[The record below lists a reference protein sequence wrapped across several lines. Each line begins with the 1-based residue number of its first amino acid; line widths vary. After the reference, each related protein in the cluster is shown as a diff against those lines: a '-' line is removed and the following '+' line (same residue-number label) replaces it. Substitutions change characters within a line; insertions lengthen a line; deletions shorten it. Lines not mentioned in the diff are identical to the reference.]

1 MNTFNVTELQDG
13 FFFTEDLFL
22 DKKFILLTPGM
33 PITQE
38 FRRALRDWE
47 FLKVFSEGRSTNDD
61 LERTT
66 ISVTPDAFDDFEEK
80 DKAAKTTEGTE
91 APETT
96 AQSLTDVEKT
106 YYEFQAFIADV
117 YTRFV
122 TRKDLQQQIISDKVN
137 ELCDF
142 IRENRRL
149 VLRIQPSQETRDK
162 NYLVVHSMRSTVF
175 AIVIGLQ
182 LKFPIHKLIELG
194 VACILHEIGM
204 VRLPPQVYMGKKEL
218 TPVEKNAI
226 FTHPVISYNILREFS
241 FPLNICLGVLEHHER
256 ENGGGYPRK
265 LAKDKIS
272 LYAKIIAVACSYE
285 AVTAERPYKEARDAY
300 SGIIDIMKN
309 QGKQYDET
317 VIRALLFSLS
327 LYPIGLYVL
336 LSNNKIGQVVDVN
349 PENPKYPIVQLVGE
363 AKPDGTPR
371 VVETGEY
378 GISITRPLTKEE
390 GATLIKR

>member
-122 TRKDLQQQIISDKVN
+122 TRKDLQQQIISDKVK
-137 ELCDF
+137 ELCDLYGKTDGLFCEYNLPRKPAARTTWLF
-142 IRENRRL
+142 IQCVPL
-149 VLRIQPSQETRDK
+149 FLPSSSPAAEFP
-162 NYLVVHSMRSTVF
+162 STNS
-175 AIVIGLQ
+175 LS
-182 LKFPIHKLIELG
+182 L
-194 VACILHEIGM
+194 VACILHEIAWF
-204 VRLPPQVYMGKKEL
+204 VFLPRYTWEKEL
-218 TPVEKNAI
+218 P
-226 FTHPVISYNILREFS
+226 
-241 FPLNICLGVLEHHER
+241 G
-256 ENGGGYPRK
+256 
-265 LAKDKIS
+265 
-272 LYAKIIAVACSYE
+272 
-285 AVTAERPYKEARDAY
+285 
-300 SGIIDIMKN
+300 
-309 QGKQYDET
+309 
-317 VIRALLFSLS
+317 
-327 LYPIGLYVL
+327 
-336 LSNNKIGQVVDVN
+336 
-349 PENPKYPIVQLVGE
+349 
-363 AKPDGTPR
+363 
-371 VVETGEY
+371 
-378 GISITRPLTKEE
+378 
-390 GATLIKR
+390 

>member
-13 FFFTEDLFL
+13 FFFTEDVFL
-22 DKKFILLTPGM
+22 DKKFLLLTPGF
-33 PITQE
+33 PVSTE
-38 FRRALRDWE
+38 FRRALREWE
-47 FLKVFSEGRSTNDD
+47 FLKVFSEGRSTTDE
-61 LERTT
+61 LERKT
-66 ISVTPDAFDDFEEK
+66 ITLSPDAFDEFDAENAGS
-80 DKAAKTTEGTE
+80 AADESESEPVNKTLS
-91 APETT
+91 
-96 AQSLTDVEKT
+96 QVEKT
-106 YYEFQAFIADV
+106 YYEFQSFIADI
-117 YTRFV
+117 YTRYV
-122 TRKDLQQQIISDKVN
+122 TRKDLQPQVISDKVK

-142 IRENRRL
+142 IRENKRL

-175 AIVIGLQ
+175 AIVIGMQ

-194 VACILHEIGM
+194 VSCILHEIGM

-241 FPLNICLGVLEHHER
+241 FPLTICLGALEHHER

-265 LAKDKIS
+265 LVKEKIS

-300 SGIIDIMKN
+300 TGIIDIMKN
-309 QGKQYDET
+309 QGKQYDEM

-336 LSNNKIGQVVDVN
+336 LSNEKIGQVIDVN
-349 PENPKYPIVQLVGE
+349 PENPKYPIVQLFGE
-363 AKPDGTPR
+363 TRADGTPK
-371 VVETGEY
+371 VVETSEY
-378 GISITRPLTKEE
+378 GVYIARPLTKEE

>member
-1 MNTFNVTELQDG
+1 MNTFNVTELQND
-13 FFFTEDLFL
+13 FFFTEDAFL
-22 DKKFILLTPGM
+22 DKKFLLLTPSM
-33 PITQE
+33 PITVD
-38 FRRALRDWE
+38 FLRALREWE
-47 FLKVFSEGRSTNDD
+47 FQTIYSEGRTTNDE

-66 ISVTPDAFDDFEEK
+66 ISVSAEEFDTVSDPDNDEQSDI
-80 DKAAKTTEGTE
+80 
-91 APETT
+91 APEEPK
-96 AQSLTDVEKT
+96 SLSQVEKR
-106 YYEFQAFIADV
+106 YQEYQAFISDV
-117 YTRFV
+117 YTRYV
-122 TRKDLQQQIISDKVN
+122 TRKDLQQQVISDKVK

-142 IRENRRL
+142 IRENKRL
-149 VLRIQPSQETRDK
+149 VLRIQPSQESRDK
-162 NYLVVHSMRSTVF
+162 NYLVVHSLRSTVL
-175 AIVIGLQ
+175 AIVIGMQ

-194 VACILHEIGM
+194 VSCILHEIGM

-256 ENGGGYPRK
+256 ENGAGYPRK
-265 LAKDKIS
+265 LVKEKIS

-300 SGIIDIMKN
+300 SGILDIMRN
-309 QGKQYDET
+309 QGKQYDEM

-336 LSNNKIGQVVDVN
+336 LSNDKIGQVVDVN
-349 PENPKYPIVQLVGE
+349 PENPKYPIVQLIGE
-363 AKPDGTPR
+363 TKPDGSPR
-371 VVETGEY
+371 QVETSEY
-378 GISITRPLTKEE
+378 GISVARPLTKEE

>member
-47 FLKVFSEGRSTNDD
+47 FLKVFSEGRSTNED

-66 ISVTPDAFDDFEEK
+66 ISITPDAFDDFEEK

-122 TRKDLQQQIISDKVN
+122 TRKDLQQQIISDKVK

-218 TPVEKNAI
+218 TPVENNAI
-226 FTHPVISYNILREFS
+226 FTHPVISYNILREF
-241 FPLNICLGVLEHHER
+241 
-256 ENGGGYPRK
+256 
-265 LAKDKIS
+265 
-272 LYAKIIAVACSYE
+272 
-285 AVTAERPYKEARDAY
+285 
-300 SGIIDIMKN
+300 
-309 QGKQYDET
+309 
-317 VIRALLFSLS
+317 
-327 LYPIGLYVL
+327 
-336 LSNNKIGQVVDVN
+336 
-349 PENPKYPIVQLVGE
+349 
-363 AKPDGTPR
+363 
-371 VVETGEY
+371 
-378 GISITRPLTKEE
+378 
-390 GATLIKR
+390 